1 MIKPF
6 KVILFTS
13 TMLILGVLAH
23 AQGQVPVKIL
33 SDQMEYI
40 QDNNTVVFRG
50 NVHVDREDFQLWSE
64 KLTVF
69 MAGSGTGGQQVM
81 GPDAS
86 QDIEKLLAEGKVR
99 IERDKQVG
107 TSEKATYWTKR
118 GVVVMEGNP
127 VLKDGESS
135 ISGEVITY
143 HLQDNR
149 GVVEGGPK
157 QRVQAVFMA
166 PADPAAPAAP

>member
-1 MIKPF
+1 MVRSVKIMAVGLALACF
-6 KVILFTS
+6 
-13 TMLILGVLAH
+13 TMLGQAQ
-23 AQGQVPVKIL
+23 AQGQGQVPVKIL
-33 SDQMEYI
+33 SDQMDYVQE
-40 QDNNTVVFRG
+40 NNTVIFRG
-50 NVHVDREDFQLWSE
+50 NVHVDREDFQIWSD

-69 MAGSGTGGQQVM
+69 MESSGEQGKMSM
-81 GPDAS
+81 GPDGS
-86 QDIEKLLAEGKVR
+86 QDIEKLLAEGSVR

-143 HLQDNR
+143 HLEDNR
-149 GVVEGGPK
+149 GVVEGGER
-157 QRVQAVFMA
+157 QRVQAIFMA
-166 PADPAAPAAP
+166 PPTP

>member
-1 MIKPF
+1 MIRS
-6 KVILFTS
+6 VLTATLACAIVLCGS
-13 TMLILGVLAH
+13 LGW
-23 AQGQVPVKIL
+23 AQDEVPVKIL
-33 SDQMEYI
+33 SDQMEYV
-40 QDNNTVVFRG
+40 QENNTVVFRG
-50 NVHVDREDFQLWSE
+50 DVHVDREDFQLWSD

-69 MAGSGTGGQQVM
+69 MDAAAAGEGQAM
-81 GPDAS
+81 GPDSS
-86 QDIEKLLAEGKVR
+86 QNIEKLLAEGTVR

-135 ISGEVITY
+135 ISGEMITY
-143 HLQDNR
+143 HLKDNR
-149 GVVEGGPK
+149 GVVEGGKK

-166 PADPAAPAAP
+166 PSEADE